1 MHWFF
6 AKKDKNKEIKPIPGP
21 EHRPRTRYTRRS
33 TARPAP
39 KPKTKTLSKPR
50 PRPLTRK
57 AVPVGTLNQLKT
69 RLESQLREM
78 KQSTNKLRQ
87 ANENRHDLL
96 RFIRNG
102 IPKPRAQQK
111 NRV

>member
-1 MHWFF
+1 
-6 AKKDKNKEIKPIPGP
+6 
-21 EHRPRTRYTRRS
+21 
-33 TARPAP
+33 
-39 KPKTKTLSKPR
+39 LSKPR
-50 PRPLTRK
+50 ARPLTRK
-57 AVPVGTLNQLKT
+57 AIPVGTLNQMKT

-87 ANENRHDLL
+87 ANENRNDLL